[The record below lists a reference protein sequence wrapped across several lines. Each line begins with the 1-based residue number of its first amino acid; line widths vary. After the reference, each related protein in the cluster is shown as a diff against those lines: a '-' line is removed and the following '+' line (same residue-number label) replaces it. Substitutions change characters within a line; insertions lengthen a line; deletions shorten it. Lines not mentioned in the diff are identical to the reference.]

1 MAWSQML
8 GERITVVLIPTAAR
22 DLRHLQ
28 DRTKSSTTDLVN
40 RAITSYEFVDAQQRD
55 GRDLLVRNKNT
66 GEAYIIRFL

>member
-22 DLRHLQ
+22 DLRQLQ

-55 GRDLLVRNKNT
+55 GQDLLVRNKNT
-66 GEAYIIRFL
+66 GKAYVVRFL